1 MIRSFLARDGKLRAD
16 LDRQQLAAFLASP
29 SGVLWVDLAQPSSEE
44 MALLSEVFKFHPL
57 AVEDAGK
64 ESDLPKADVYEG
76 YAHIVVHRPAAEL
89 ECPSDSPREM
99 DIFLS
104 EKYIVSVH
112 AAPSA
117 STGEVMVRVQ
127 AVPSILESGPDRI
140 LYEILDRIVDRHM
153 RVLDTYDDA
162 LDELE
167 EAILG
172 GRVGEDVLEKALRLR
187 RGMAELRRSLGPQR
201 DLIQGLA
208 RCSIPYVSDGVAPYM
223 RDVLDHMTRI
233 YQSLEAHRDHVAS
246 LFEACMA
253 VSSNRLTLAM
263 KSLTLFATIFLP
275 LGFMA
280 GVYGMNFE
288 WMPGLDHPYGFA
300 TALGLMGSVAVAMVF
315 YFRRQG
321 LW

>member
-1 MIRSFLARDGKLRAD
+1 MIRSFLARDGKLRAG
-16 LDRQQLAAFLASP
+16 LDRHELIGFLASP
-29 SGVLWVDLAQPSSEE
+29 SGVLWVDLVEPTSEE

-104 EKYIVSVH
+104 EKYLVSVH
-112 AAPSA
+112 AAASA
-117 STGEVMVRVQ
+117 SAAEVMARVE
-127 AVPSILESGPDRI
+127 ASPALLESGPDRI

-153 RVLDTYDDA
+153 RLLDTYDDA
-162 LDELE
+162 LDDLE
-167 EAILG
+167 EAILSG
-172 GRVGEDVLEKALRLR
+172 TVDDEVLEKALRLR

-208 RCSIPYVSDGVAPYM
+208 RRNIPYVSEGVAPYL

-233 YQSLEAHRDHVAS
+233 YQSLESHRDHVAS
-246 LFEACMA
+246 LFEAYMA
-253 VSSNRLTLAM
+253 VSSNRLTMAM

-280 GVYGMNFE
+280 GLYGMNFE
-288 WMPGLDHPYGFA
+288 WMPGLHHPYGFVA
-300 TALGLMGSVAVAMVF
+300 VLGVMGAVAVAMVF